1 MNFKALKIIDSAL
14 EGGDKDIDLYGKGI
28 DEASFKYL
36 LNKEGISC
44 YLTRSSYILKIF
56 RWESAKPALNAHD
69 EGM

>member
-36 LNKEGISC
+36 LNKEGIEAVTS
-44 YLTRSSYILKIF
+44 LDLRTSLKLEC
-56 RWESAKPALNAHD
+56 ESTVFSH
-69 EGM
+69 